1 MKRIILIILAV
12 ILVNPIFGQ
21 RNNNRRDEGATAV
34 ATFDE
39 GITYAL
45 PRTGVRL
52 QVKVLKEAFEP
63 GPYASYAE
71 QLLGIAGAKTR
82 SSVKWAVEDVLIETF
97 SEPDPE
103 HVYKA
108 MGNASFLLSLTNSG
122 ILAGINTRN
131 AASGETA
138 VITNNLILSRT
149 SEDSFQFSN
158 FNDTPMYTQ
167 GDSTNNYRPVRVN
180 TEQKAAEAAKRIFDV
195 RLARYETI
203 AGLLDEFHPDG
214 EAYRES
220 LKELEKMETNY
231 LSLFTGQTTFKEEVF
246 SFDYIPGASSERGD
260 VVFRISDENGVVPAS
275 DLSGKPVM
283 LKIEPDK
290 NLSGK
295 YADTAKSDNPSAGAS
310 GVYYRMP
317 GMVTVNVI
325 YELQTL
331 ATARASMAQFGE
343 VAPVPEEL
351 LFGDY
356 ELIFHTETGAIKSV
370 TKK

>member
-1 MKRIILIILAV
+1 MKRKILIILAV
-12 ILVNPIFGQ
+12 TLINSAFGQ
-21 RNNNRRDEGATAV
+21 RNNNRRDEGTTAV
-34 ATFDE
+34 VADE

-52 QVKVLKEAFEP
+52 QVKILKETFEP

-71 QLLGIAGAKTR
+71 QLLGIVGAKTR
-82 SSVKWAVEDVLIETF
+82 SSVKWSIENVLIETF
-97 SEPDPE
+97 SEPDPDQ
-103 HVYKA
+103 VYKA
-108 MGNASFLLSLTNSG
+108 MGNAAFLLSLTNSG
-122 ILAGINTRN
+122 ILAGINTHN
-131 AASGETA
+131 AVSGETA
-138 VITNNLILSRT
+138 VITNNLIFNQMG
-149 SEDSFQFSN
+149 EDVFQFSN
-158 FNDTPMYTQ
+158 FNDTPMYMQ
-167 GDSTNNYRPVRVN
+167 GDSTNNYRPVRVS
-180 TEQKAAEAAKRIFDV
+180 TEQKAAEAATRILDS
-195 RLARYETI
+195 RLARYETV

-220 LKELEKMETNY
+220 LNELEKIEAGY
-231 LSLFTGQTTFKEEVF
+231 LSLFTGRTTFKEENF

-260 VVFRISDENGVVPAS
+260 VIFRISDENGVVPAS

-283 LKIEPDK
+283 LKIDTDK

-295 YADTAKSDNPSAGAS
+295 YADMANSDNPSAGTS

-325 YELQTL
+325 YELKTL
-331 ATARASMAQFGE
+331 ATARATMAQFGE

-370 TKK
+370 SKK